1 MKYTLFIPLRYC
13 RRTVASRDSSV
24 RLLKQVLPPDRE
36 ENLHF
41 LQGLIQGHTELGP
54 ETRIPASKFNSFYYI
69 IPPLLDKSHKK
80 GSLKTELIKKGLY
93 GCGIVGNEPECWF
106 LKTFLGLHKR

>member
-1 MKYTLFIPLRYC
+1 MKQ
-13 RRTVASRDSSV
+13 
-24 RLLKQVLPPDRE
+24 LKQVLPPDRE

-41 LQGLIQGHTELGP
+41 LKGLIQGHTELGP
-54 ETRIPASKFNSFYYI
+54 ETRIPASKFNSFYHI
-69 IPPLLDKSHKK
+69 IPPLLDKYCKE

>member
-1 MKYTLFIPLRYC
+1 M
-13 RRTVASRDSSV
+13 

-69 IPPLLDKSHKK
+69 IPPLLDKSRKK

-93 GCGIVGNEPECWF
+93 GCGIVGNEPRMLVSEDIPGPTQEMRENKAEGCRSIR
-106 LKTFLGLHKR
+106 K